1 MENPTAGRGRTHTQ
15 IKVGFMATQMI
26 VTSALALVLVTAPR
40 AHASL
45 LSAVRQRDARSRQQP
60 ARNRAIH
67 SNGASYWRL
76 RARRRRAPRAPG
88 WLAAVSA
95 TPEGRG
101 GGRAADV
108 ACSRRSAL
116 RGGGRAV
123 AGLVLRGGCACAR
136 WCVRAVVRTCVCA
149 HVRDSRRDGKS
160 TISIFVVQKI
170 QTASTPPKIQ
180 RRKQKKYTHKNT
192 CSREAPFFHWG
203 VVFFLFPGSAR
214 VRGP

>member
-1 MENPTAGRGRTHTQ
+1 MRLFFADGYLELANAPVYVRRTSEEEEARAQDHGESHGRPGENTHTQ

-95 TPEGRG
+95 APEGRG

-116 RGGGRAV
+116 RGVVARWLGLCCAV
-123 AGLVLRGGCACAR
+123 VVRVRGGASGR
-136 WCVRAVVRTCVCA
+136 WCVRACARTCA
-149 HVRDSRRDGKS
+149 IRDVTGKA
-160 TISIFVVQKI
+160 Q
-170 QTASTPPKIQ
+170 
-180 RRKQKKYTHKNT
+180 
-192 CSREAPFFHWG
+192 
-203 VVFFLFPGSAR
+203 
-214 VRGP
+214 